1 METKAAYAPDHSAGP
16 LSICTTPIPR
26 LLPFPK
32 AARSVYVRIPTYI
45 YTHTQVRE
53 CVGGYRLYI
62 YIFLSLS
69 GELHRRTAISAVS
82 LPDLSVKIVGCPGEF
97 FCHSLAGLSFAYIF
111 FLFVSGA
118 PLRFYLERKR
128 KHLPPEAFPAVKV
141 DSLVPVFGLF

>member
-1 METKAAYAPDHSAGP
+1 MRP
-16 LSICTTPIPR
+16 TTPRGPSPYVPPPSPGFCRFRKPR
-26 LLPFPK
+26 DLYTC
-32 AARSVYVRIPTYI
+32 VYLHIYI
-45 YTHTQVRE
+45 YIHTRKYENVW
-53 CVGGYRLYI
+53 VGIGYI